1 MGPKAIQLESRKLL
15 GVIGYG
21 VFEVMSGN
29 VDYGKFST
37 ITELSATSDALV
49 LPHGVNTIFSGFHAQ
64 GYGVGNGYHFRDQPG
79 AFCLHSCAR
88 QEIVAE
94 MIQVTVELEIFLSRG
109 ACAKIGKA
117 INCILGKHNVEE
129 VAEIIPS
136 P

>member
-1 MGPKAIQLESRKLL
+1 MHRAMASVTVTTFEISQGPFARR
-15 GVIGYG
+15 
-21 VFEVMSGN
+21 
-29 VDYGKFST
+29 
-37 ITELSATSDALV
+37 
-49 LPHGVNTIFSGFHAQ
+49 P
-64 GYGVGNGYHFRDQPG
+64 P
-79 AFCLHSCAR
+79 CCAR